1 MNSGVKKWI
10 LLKTFI
16 FKYAF
21 WREGKSRCIWRK
33 IKTIKRYNSLIS
45 RLCFKNTWK
54 KNIKK
59 AGSVNLFQKGQ
70 LCLYFQ
76 VSYLKMFK
84 SIHCCKKLRSIV
96 SHEVLFIWLTTVAVT
111 LTLSL
116 KWKSVWRRLSVK
128 TCIMLK
134 PVNWLSLNVKWVAST
149 WHKASLKGAFE
160 KTLKSLKML
169 KFVKNTLKFLK
180 CC

>member
-1 MNSGVKKWI
+1 MLQKYMEKKY
-10 LLKTFI
+10 K
-16 FKYAF
+16 
-21 WREGKSRCIWRK
+21 KSRICEFVS
-33 IKTIKRYNSLIS
+33 KRAALLVLSGFIL
-45 RLCFKNTWK
+45 
-54 KNIKK
+54 
-59 AGSVNLFQKGQ
+59 
-70 LCLYFQ
+70 
-76 VSYLKMFK
+76 LKMFK
-84 SIHCCKKLRSIV
+84 SIHCCKKLGSIV

-116 KWKSVWRRLSVK
+116 KRKSVWRRLSVK

-160 KTLKSLKML
+160 KTLKSLKLL